1 MTSGGKLEFSRG
13 PDEEDDGP
21 AENQSQRLMRNS
33 FPNFLQTLGDFS
45 YSNETSVISTI
56 LDEYSTSFRSS
67 GKDNFATMNDFWIFC

>member
-56 LDEYSTSFRSS
+56 LNTLFLRL
-67 GKDNFATMNDFWIFC
+67 